1 MKKLSL
7 ALSLLLTLCLCLPA
21 IAEEPAAQGPVLLA
35 YYTFDDAENL
45 GKDASANANDLI
57 RVINAEG
64 IEAVE
69 GHVGGA
75 VYFHG
80 SSGMTPF
87 DDANNDFI
95 DLNGNT
101 SLTISFWA
109 KVDLEKAHTG
119 NMRVIDHGI
128 NGGTDGFTNV
138 LKKNVAEDGTV
149 SGLTF
154 IAVTGGSEWWGAAA
168 SVTEDP
174 AGWHHYMHVYDAENC
189 SVTTYVDGVK
199 CGEVYA
205 EEEKLSADFTFCVG
219 GSWAQ
224 WSWFNGGNGA
234 VTGEGYIGAVD
245 EVKIIAGAVHDAA
258 AVEAMK

>member
-1 MKKLSL
+1 MKKLTL
-7 ALSLLLTLCLCLPA
+7 ALSLLLALCLALPVV
-21 IAEEPAAQGPVLLA
+21 AEEPAGPTLLA

-45 GKDASANANDLI
+45 GKDSSANANDLV
-57 RVINAEG
+57 RVINEDG

-75 VYFHG
+75 AYFYG
-80 SSGMTPF
+80 SSGMTPA

-95 DLNGNT
+95 DLAGNG

-109 KVDLEKAHTG
+109 KVDLERAHTG
-119 NMRVIDHGI
+119 NMRIIDHGI
-128 NGGTDGFTNV
+128 NGSTEGFTNV
-138 LKKNVAEDGTV
+138 LKKNVAEDGAV

-168 SVTEDP
+168 TVTEDH

-189 SVTTYVDGVK
+189 TVTTYVDGVK
-199 CGEVYA
+199 CGEAYA
-205 EEEKLSADFTFCVG
+205 EDEVLAAAFTVCIG

-224 WSWFNGGNGA
+224 WSWFNGGNLA

-245 EVKIIAGAVHDAA
+245 EVKFISGAVHDAA
-258 AVEAMK
+258 IVEALK

>member
-1 MKKLSL
+1 MKKLTL
-7 ALSLLLTLCLCLPA
+7 VLSLLLALCLVLPVV
-21 IAEEPAAQGPVLLA
+21 AEEPAGPTLLA

-45 GKDASANANDLI
+45 GKDSSANANDLV
-57 RVINAEG
+57 RVINEDG

-75 VYFHG
+75 VYFYG
-80 SSGMTPF
+80 SSGMTPA

-95 DLNGNT
+95 DLAGNG

-109 KVDLEKAHTG
+109 KVDLERAHTG
-119 NMRVIDHGI
+119 NMRIVDHGI
-128 NGGTDGFTNV
+128 NGSTEGFTNV

-168 SVTEDP
+168 TVTEDP

-189 SVTTYVDGVK
+189 TVTTYVDGVK
-199 CGEVYA
+199 TGEAYA
-205 EEEKLSADFTFCVG
+205 EEEVLSSAFTVSIG
-219 GSWAQ
+219 GAWAQ
-224 WSWFNGGNGA
+224 WSWFNGGNLA

-245 EVKIIAGAVHDAA
+245 EVKFISGAVHDAA
-258 AVEAMK
+258 IVEALQ

>member
-7 ALSLLLTLCLCLPA
+7 VLSLVLALCLCLPA
-21 IAEEPAAQGPVLLA
+21 VAEEAAAPALLA

-45 GKDASANANDLI
+45 GKDATPNANDLI
-57 RVINAEG
+57 RVINEDG
-64 IEAVE
+64 IEVVE

-75 VYFHG
+75 AYFYG

-95 DLNGNT
+95 DLYGNG

-109 KVDLEKAHTG
+109 KVDLERAHTG
-119 NMRVIDHGI
+119 NMRIIDQGI
-128 NGGTDGFTNV
+128 NGSAEGFTNV

-154 IAVTGGSEWWGAAA
+154 IAVTGGSDWWGAAG
-168 SVTEDP
+168 SVTADP

-189 SVTTYVDGVK
+189 SVTTYIDGVK
-199 CGEVYA
+199 AKETYA
-205 EEEKLSADFTFCVG
+205 EEEVVKAAFTFCVG

-224 WSWFNGGNGA
+224 WDWFNGGNRS

-245 EVKIIAGAVHDAA
+245 EIKIIAGAVHDAA
-258 AVEAMK
+258 VVDAMK